1 MELIPPILPSLSQQ
15 LEQYLLHP
23 ELLPIHDTGPAQQHW
38 PRKMCPSNLLHTNS
52 MPMDAVLKVVRDP
65 CTGEVTEFVE
75 QRIASAGSTGKNSSS
90 MRRAPGPPEE
100 SFRGSASNFPFWPG
114 GFELPEVN
122 VEDDIDELDFA
133 PEKLLT
139 CPPGFEHGIDFY
151 KLKLQELS
159 SCGSG
164 VDVDLQVLETK
175 SEPSTVLNLA
185 DVLNETDDILAMF
198 KDPEIE
204 NKNSSKSVKLSS
216 ELEEFHIEDTAPVVT
231 ISDGSKHVQPRVTQW
246 AEMLDAEAPL
256 SDFHQQV
263 PQMAYQWPFELDT
276 FQKQAVLK
284 LEQSESVF
292 VAAHTSAGKTVVA
305 EYAIALSQKH
315 MTRTIYTSP
324 IKALSN
330 QKFRD
335 FKDTFNDVG
344 LVTGDIQIN
353 PAATCLIMT
362 TEILRS
368 MLYNGSDIIR
378 DLEWV
383 IFDEVH
389 YINDPERGVVW
400 EEVLILL
407 PDHVNIIMLSATVPN
422 TLEFADWVG
431 RTKKKKIWVIS
442 TPKRPVPLE
451 HYLYTG
457 SSGKT
462 RDERFLL
469 QDAGGTFLQS
479 GHSKALTAKKERES
493 KGKQGFGAKGVR
505 DRVGLQQEKG
515 IWLTLIDHLQRQDKL
530 PVVAFTLSRN
540 RCDQT
545 ANSLTSLDLTT
556 NMEKSDIHHFI
567 NKCVARL
574 KGPDRRLPQVLTL
587 SELLKRGIG
596 IHHSGILPI
605 LKEVVECCFAKGWV
619 KLLFATETF
628 AMGVNMPARTVVFDN
643 IKKHDGKQFRT
654 LLPAEYIQMAG
665 RAGRRG
671 LDSTGTVVILCK
683 NEVFEISELHGMMQG
698 KPTRLESKFRLTY
711 SMILNL
717 LRVEQLRVE
726 DMMKRSF
733 AELDT
738 QKKQA
743 SHKERAA
750 ELKKEL
756 EVLPDI
762 SSGIYEEVTIF
773 YKLCSEYLEQR
784 ENIWSLLL
792 SHPVPGKALSAGRVV
807 VVNYKGLVNV
817 LGMILSVDLKSKL
830 RSFQMLLL
838 SSQNTQELGGGSL
851 GDKTEY
857 GVKDTRH
864 DMFLGLAQQEIK
876 QTDLV
881 CTEHAVVTIA
891 DHNIIDI
898 TNKVIKVEA
907 EKIIN
912 DVKKREIPRFRYD
925 PPAQSVA
932 NAVQQLLKTTDVM
945 STTAPDILHPVRD
958 FKIQDIDLL
967 TKLQKMYQVRQKI
980 DDQECRLAPDFKD
993 QFTKVYGVMSVKE
1006 ELDRCEYLCSEASLS
1021 MLPEYHCRIEV
1032 LKDLKYVDGNNVVQL
1047 KGRVACEMGSNEL
1060 IITELVFEN
1069 KLTDRPPE
1077 EIAALLSCM
1086 VFQQRN
1092 CSEPE
1097 LTKSLKDGVE
1107 DIKTTAAKVGQVQVD
1122 CGLLQPV
1129 GDYVDSFNFGL
1140 VEVVYE
1146 WARGMPFSD
1155 ITQLTDVQE
1164 GVIVRT
1170 IQRLDE
1176 TLRDVK
1182 DAARVIGDPVLY
1194 QKMDAASTIIKRDI
1208 VFAAS
1213 LYTQ

>member
-1 MELIPPILPSLSQQ
+1 
-15 LEQYLLHP
+15 
-23 ELLPIHDTGPAQQHW
+23 
-38 PRKMCPSNLLHTNS
+38 
-52 MPMDAVLKVVRDP
+52 
-65 CTGEVTEFVE
+65 
-75 QRIASAGSTGKNSSS
+75 
-90 MRRAPGPPEE
+90 
-100 SFRGSASNFPFWPG
+100 
-114 GFELPEVN
+114 
-122 VEDDIDELDFA
+122 
-133 PEKLLT
+133 
-139 CPPGFEHGIDFY
+139 
-151 KLKLQELS
+151 
-159 SCGSG
+159 
-164 VDVDLQVLETK
+164 
-175 SEPSTVLNLA
+175 
-185 DVLNETDDILAMF
+185 
-198 KDPEIE
+198 
-204 NKNSSKSVKLSS
+204 
-216 ELEEFHIEDTAPVVT
+216 
-231 ISDGSKHVQPRVTQW
+231 
-246 AEMLDAEAPL
+246 
-256 SDFHQQV
+256 
-263 PQMAYQWPFELDT
+263 
-276 FQKQAVLK
+276 
-284 LEQSESVF
+284 
-292 VAAHTSAGKTVVA
+292 
-305 EYAIALSQKH
+305 
-315 MTRTIYTSP
+315 
-324 IKALSN
+324 
-330 QKFRD
+330 
-335 FKDTFNDVG
+335 
-344 LVTGDIQIN
+344 
-353 PAATCLIMT
+353 
-362 TEILRS
+362 
-368 MLYNGSDIIR
+368 
-378 DLEWV
+378 
-383 IFDEVH
+383 
-389 YINDPERGVVW
+389 
-400 EEVLILL
+400 
-407 PDHVNIIMLSATVPN
+407 
-422 TLEFADWVG
+422 
-431 RTKKKKIWVIS
+431 
-442 TPKRPVPLE
+442 
-451 HYLYTG
+451 
-457 SSGKT
+457 
-462 RDERFLL
+462 
-469 QDAGGTFLQS
+469 
-479 GHSKALTAKKERES
+479 
-493 KGKQGFGAKGVR
+493 
-505 DRVGLQQEKG
+505 
-515 IWLTLIDHLQRQDKL
+515 
-530 PVVAFTLSRN
+530 
-540 RCDQT
+540 
-545 ANSLTSLDLTT
+545 
-556 NMEKSDIHHFI
+556 
-567 NKCVARL
+567 
-574 KGPDRRLPQVLTL
+574 
-587 SELLKRGIG
+587 
-596 IHHSGILPI
+596 
-605 LKEVVECCFAKGWV
+605 
-619 KLLFATETF
+619 
-628 AMGVNMPARTVVFDN
+628 
-643 IKKHDGKQFRT
+643 
-654 LLPAEYIQMAG
+654 
-665 RAGRRG
+665 
-671 LDSTGTVVILCK
+671 
-683 NEVFEISELHGMMQG
+683 
-698 KPTRLESKFRLTY
+698 
-711 SMILNL
+711 
-717 LRVEQLRVE
+717 
-726 DMMKRSF
+726 MKRSF

-750 ELKKEL
+750 ELKNEL

-912 DVKKREIPRFRYD
+912 DIKKREIPRFRYD

-967 TKLQKMYQVRQKI
+967 TKLQKMYQVRLKI
-980 DDQECRLAPDFKD
+980 DDQECRLAPDFRE